1 MKKTKRKLP
10 LPAAAAEPDLSAG
23 SWAPLLL
30 AWYDAHRRDL
40 PWRTPAPRDPYRVW
54 VSEIMLQ
61 QTRVET
67 ARGYYL
73 RWMEHFPDIA
83 SLAAADPDD
92 VLRQWQGLGYYSRAR
107 NLQTAAQ
114 EIMTRYGG
122 RMPDTRDAIRT
133 LKGIGDY
140 TAGAIASFAFGRRE
154 PAVDGNV
161 LRVFARL
168 CKITDN
174 VLSAPV
180 RRTVTE
186 LVLAQMPAGRPGD
199 FNEAL
204 MDLGA
209 TVCIPG
215 TPHCED
221 CPLTEVC
228 RARALHLETELPLR
242 LVKKEVPVEK
252 VAALFVKSA
261 DGRLL
266 IPRRPAKGLL
276 AGMWEL
282 PGASVVLPPD
292 AKKSPAARRQA
303 LDKACRKLKKLLG
316 RPVTAEPPALA
327 SVKHTF
333 SGRIWQIEVYAA
345 VLPDAPDGTNGL
357 PAAPDGTAAL
367 PDDTWQW
374 LAPADADQILWAGP
388 YGRLQQ
394 KLFPST

>member
-215 TPHCED
+215 TPHCGD
-221 CPLTEVC
+221 CPLAAIC
-228 RARALHLETELPLR
+228 RARALHLETQLPR
-242 LVKKEVPVEK
+242 RITKKEVPVET
-252 VAALFVKSA
+252 VAALFVTGP

-266 IPRRPAKGLL
+266 IHRRPAEGLL

-282 PGASVVLPPD
+282 RGASVVVPTGTKN
-292 AKKSPAARRQA
+292 ASAVRRQA

-316 RPVTAEPPALA
+316 RPVTAKTPALA
-327 SVKHTF
+327 AIKHTF
-333 SGRIWQIEVYAA
+333 SGRIWQIEVCEA
-345 VLPDAPDGTNGL
+345 VLPGPPEAP
-357 PAAPDGTAAL
+357 AAL
-367 PDDTWQW
+367 PGDTWQW
-374 LAPADADQILWAGP
+374 LAPADAGQILWAGP
-388 YGRLQQ
+388 YGKLQQ
-394 KLFPST
+394 KLFPSP

>member
-168 CKITDN
+168 W
-174 VLSAPV
+174 
-180 RRTVTE
+180 
-186 LVLAQMPAGRPGD
+186 D

-215 TPHCED
+215 TPHCGD
-221 CPLTEVC
+221 CPLAAIC
-228 RARALHLETELPLR
+228 RARALHLETQLPR
-242 LVKKEVPVEK
+242 RITKKEVPVET
-252 VAALFVKSA
+252 VAALFVTGP

-266 IPRRPAKGLL
+266 IHRRPAEGLL

-282 PGASVVLPPD
+282 PGASVVVPTGTKN
-292 AKKSPAARRQA
+292 ASAVRRQA

-316 RPVTAEPPALA
+316 RPVTAKTPALA
-327 SVKHTF
+327 AIKHTF
-333 SGRIWQIEVYAA
+333 SGRIWQIEVCEA
-345 VLPDAPDGTNGL
+345 VLPGPPEAP
-357 PAAPDGTAAL
+357 AAL
-367 PDDTWQW
+367 PGDTWQW
-374 LAPADADQILWAGP
+374 LAPADAGQILWAGP
-388 YGRLQQ
+388 YGKLQQ
-394 KLFPST
+394 KLFPSP

>member
-168 CKITDN
+168 PCPTHSHGARPRAD
-174 VLSAPV
+174 
-180 RRTVTE
+180 
-186 LVLAQMPAGRPGD
+186 AGRPPGGLQRGPHGPGRHGLHPRHP
-199 FNEAL
+199 AL
-204 MDLGA
+204 RGLPSGSHLQG
-209 TVCIPG
+209 PG
-215 TPHCED
+215 PAPGNAAAPAH
-221 CPLTEVC
+221 
-228 RARALHLETELPLR
+228 H
-242 LVKKEVPVEK
+242 KKRG
-252 VAALFVKSA
+252 SR
-261 DGRLL
+261 GNG
-266 IPRRPAKGLL
+266 RRPLC
-276 AGMWEL
+276 
-282 PGASVVLPPD
+282 D
-292 AKKSPAARRQA
+292 
-303 LDKACRKLKKLLG
+303 
-316 RPVTAEPPALA
+316 RP
-327 SVKHTF
+327 
-333 SGRIWQIEVYAA
+333 
-345 VLPDAPDGTNGL
+345 
-357 PAAPDGTAAL
+357 
-367 PDDTWQW
+367 
-374 LAPADADQILWAGP
+374 
-388 YGRLQQ
+388 
-394 KLFPST
+394 